1 MNKAMRTEKHNINRG
16 SPLWK
21 VCDELCFQ
29 SKNLYNY
36 ANYIIR
42 QNFINKEGIIKY
54 NDLWNMMKTEQV
66 FKDIG
71 SNSGQHTLKLLCR
84 DWKSFMELLKKYNK
98 NPNSILGKPKLPH
111 YKKKDGRHICIL
123 TNMQTQIKDGY
134 LYFAFNRLKK
144 FNNTIRTK
152 IKGHHMQ
159 TRIIPR
165 EGNYILEIV
174 YEIEV
179 PNETSKS
186 KNIIGIDLGLNNFVT
201 ISNNIGA
208 KSIIINGR
216 IIKSY
221 NVYWNKQLSKYKS
234 LAKINNGQDWSKR
247 LQRLTNKRN
256 NKMDYF
262 LHNASKQVIN
272 YCLGLNIDTIVIGK
286 NKLWKQ
292 NRNLNKSVNQS
303 FVQIP
308 YDKFIDKL
316 KYKAENVGIKIIET
330 EESYT
335 SGTSFL
341 DNELPIKEN
350 YNKERRLHRGLFKS
364 NNGTLINADLN
375 GSYQII
381 KKVFPNAFANGI
393 LGVDL
398 HPVVI
403 NIQ

>member
-1 MNKAMRTEKHNINRG
+1 MNKVSRCEKHNINRG

-21 VCDELCFQ
+21 VCDELCLQ

-36 ANYIIR
+36 ANYIMR

-54 NDLWNMMKTEQV
+54 NNLWKMMKTKQV

-98 NPNSILGKPKLPH
+98 NPNSILGRPKLPH
-111 YKKKDGRHICIL
+111 YKKKNGRHICIL

-165 EGNYILEIV
+165 GGNYILEIV

-201 ISNNIGA
+201 ISNNIGD

-221 NVYWNKQLSKYKS
+221 NVYWNKQLSRYKS

-262 LHNASKQVIN
+262 LHNASRQVIN
-272 YCLGLNIDTIVIGK
+272 YCLGLNIDTIVIGQ

-292 NRNLNKSVNQS
+292 NSNLNKSVNQS

-316 KYKAENVGIKIIET
+316 KYKAENVGIKLIET

-381 KKVFPNAFANGI
+381 KKVFPNAFVNGI

-403 NIQ
+403 NI